1 MRLKKGCDEV
11 LPHAL
16 SNGFHQPIASSIT
29 IYRCQFLKPVLIRKD
44 MTKIIIE
51 LEEEDFME
59 LLSTLTEIKDT
70 LIRVENILAVN
81 HSIADKEPETEKRI
95 RRK

>member
-1 MRLKKGCDEV
+1 
-11 LPHAL
+11 
-16 SNGFHQPIASSIT
+16 
-29 IYRCQFLKPVLIRKD
+29 